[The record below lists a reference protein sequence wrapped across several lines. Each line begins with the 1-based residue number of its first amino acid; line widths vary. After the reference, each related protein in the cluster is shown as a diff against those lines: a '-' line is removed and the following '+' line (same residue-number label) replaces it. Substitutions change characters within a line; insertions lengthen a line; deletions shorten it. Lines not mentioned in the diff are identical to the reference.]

1 MKKIVLLVAVFAL
14 VGCASIPTGVNRMGQ
29 FTVASSYNVRN
40 LEYSKASET
49 TIRVEGKNCYQI
61 EKESIPDAR
70 IQRAMDEAIL
80 YGQRKGIDG
89 DMLVNVRIDHEV
101 YAERYLLIF
110 KKYFSCI
117 TVSGDLVK
125 IGSKK

>member
-49 TIRVEGKNCYQI
+49 AIRVEGKNCYQI
-61 EKESIPDAR
+61 DKEEPPDAR
-70 IQRAMDEAIL
+70 IQRAMDEAIS
-80 YGQRKGIDG
+80 YGQRQGIDG

-101 YAERYLLIF
+101 YIERSLLIF

-125 IGSKK
+125 IEKKK